1 MGRRLSPL
9 DWVLKL
15 RPDSW
20 SGGAVRVALEQGL
33 QAASFDRASKAYES
47 AVGGAMS
54 GDSVR
59 RITEGEGAKI
69 LAVRAAEVERA
80 NAAVQPGEVHLSQRV
95 DAVRPI
101 HDQAN
106 LSTDGVFVR
115 IRGEDWKEAKITTI
129 SKVTL
134 SPRPADQV
142 TTHHAAHEPMISLS
156 QHSYQA
162 TLDDANVMA
171 RWQFAEGLRRG
182 LLSCPVLTS
191 VNDGAPW
198 IERITQANFPNA
210 VQIVDWAHA
219 AQHIHAAAKLNW
231 PDQPDTANAWSHP
244 QLTKLWNGHPF
255 ALANALSRLSSPKAA
270 HSASYF
276 SDNAKRMDY
285 PRFRAQGLP
294 IGSGS
299 VESAAKNVIQHRLK
313 RPCRGWRRNHAA
325 SMIAALAELH
335 SDRLDDIRTKL

>member
-1 MGRRLSPL
+1 MGRRLFPL
-9 DWVLKL
+9 DRVLKL

-20 SGGAVRVALEQGL
+20 SGGAARVALEQGL

-47 AVGGAMS
+47 AVGGGMS

-69 LAVRAAEVERA
+69 LAVRAAEVDRA

-95 DAVRPI
+95 EHERPI
-101 HDQAN
+101 PDQAN

-129 SKVTL
+129 SKVTV
-134 SPRPADQV
+134 SPRPVDQV
-142 TTHHAAHEPMISLS
+142 TLHHAAHEPVISLS

-162 TLDDANVMA
+162 TLGDVNVMA

-182 LLSCPVLTS
+182 LLTCPVLAS
-191 VNDGAPW
+191 VNDGASW

-210 VQIVDWAHA
+210 VQIIDWAHA

-231 PDQPDTANAWSHP
+231 PDQPDSAHAWSHP
-244 QLTKLWNGHPF
+244 QLNTLWNGHPY
-255 ALANALSRLSSPKAA
+255 AVASAISLLTSPKAA
-270 HSASYF
+270 QSASYF
-276 SDNAKRMDY
+276 FDNATRMDY
-285 PRFRAQGLP
+285 PRFRTQGLP
-294 IGSGS
+294 IGSGA

-313 RPCRGWRRNHAA
+313 RPCRGWHRHHAS

-335 SDRLDDIRTKL
+335 SDRLNDIRARL